1 MERPMATLGFSFFLS
16 LIIASFL
23 ELKMNAVFTAVFFV
37 AFITFLFIK
46 SFRQNRRAMTVLLAA
61 TAAFSMYSIQEYMTF
76 RPMQKWDGKKAMLR
90 VETVDWVDLNR
101 VTVRVL
107 DGDIAKG
114 TRISMYLS
122 CTELY
127 PAPYD
132 ILEGEFKLFT
142 PRDSRDGQIRGF
154 SKSQKIY
161 LNAFPAEYGEININM
176 TSPKT
181 RPFMYNILNARKTAR
196 NVVMSQPGMTDVA
209 GLASG
214 IAFGFRQDISSNMKN
229 DFRISGVSHLLAVSG
244 LHVTVLSQVILALLL
259 FLKIPRRAALSAAG
273 AGVLFFM
280 ALTGFTPSVMRA
292 GIMCLVFITAQ
303 MIGREPDSLNSL
315 GIAVFAITALNP
327 YAVNDAGLLL
337 SFSATYGLLAI
348 YPKIRRVTSDRLKN
362 GGVWARII
370 ARPVSAL
377 YITVAATIPT
387 LPVILFTF
395 GQISIISPIANLL
408 MVFPASVVMI
418 TTCIAVPLYVFEPL
432 RFISG
437 AVFWVVELF
446 ARYLAGVAEFLACLP
461 MASVWVGQSFMYLGI
476 PAAIGLVALGW
487 YLLGRRGMRVA
498 ALWSVIALLC
508 GVLTYGILM
517 KGVTRITVLST
528 NDAVMLLER
537 DGHTG
542 VVITGNDDAVIAA
555 VNELRKRNV
564 RTVDFLIIPF
574 ADDEC
579 AFYSMFFTDNI
590 GVNCLITGRSGEYT
604 LTVESLPAAGRISLE
619 DGDIGFW
626 KDCIAELKDNW
637 LRLTV
642 DKTRI
647 LFGGYSMNAS
657 ELDSDFRQT
666 NLLVLSGPP
675 RHISALTAQAGVLC
689 SMPDTLSDKIKAI
702 PRDSYPIYNTS
713 DNNLTFLTRGGGD
726 ITYKGGSI
734 GVD

>member
-1 MERPMATLGFSFFLS
+1 MERPMATIGFSFFLS

-23 ELKMNAVFTAVFFV
+23 ELKMNAVVAAVLLA
-37 AFITFLFIK
+37 AFITFMCIRSL
-46 SFRQNRRAMTVLLAA
+46 RQNRRAATVLFAA
-61 TAAFSMYSIQEYMTF
+61 MAAFSMYSIQEYMTF
-76 RPMQKWDGKKAMLR
+76 RPLQKWDGNKATLR
-90 VETVDWVDLNR
+90 VETLDWVSLNR

-114 TRISMYLS
+114 TRISIYLS
-122 CTELY
+122 GTELD

-142 PRDSRDGQIRGF
+142 PRDSKDGQIRGF

-161 LNAFPAEYGEININM
+161 LNAFPAQYGEVNIEM
-176 TSPKT
+176 TSPET
-181 RPFMYNILNARKTAR
+181 RPFMYNILNARKKAR

-209 GLASG
+209 GLATG
-214 IAFGFRQDISSNMKN
+214 IAFGFRQDISSTIKN
-229 DFRISGVSHLLAVSG
+229 DFRVAGVSHLLAVSG
-244 LHVTVLSQVILALLL
+244 LHVTVLSQVLLAFLLL
-259 FLKIPRRAALSAAG
+259 LKVPRRAALSAAG

-303 MIGREPDSLNSL
+303 MIGREPDSVNSL
-315 GIAVFAITALNP
+315 GIAVFAITIFNP

-337 SFSATYGLLAI
+337 SFSATYGLLAL
-348 YPKIRRVTSDRLKN
+348 YPKIKRATSDRLKA

-370 ARPVSAL
+370 ARPVNAL
-377 YITVAATIPT
+377 CITIAATIPT

-395 GQISIISPIANLL
+395 GQISIISPLANLL
-408 MVFPASVVMI
+408 MVLPASVVMI
-418 TTCIAVPLYVFEPL
+418 STCIAVPLYVFEPL

-437 AVFWVVELF
+437 AVFWAVELF
-446 ARYLAGVAEFLACLP
+446 SRYLAGVAELLAGLP
-461 MASVWVGQSFMYLGI
+461 MASVWVEQSFMYFGI
-476 PAAIGLVALGW
+476 LAAIGLVVLGRQM
-487 YLLGRRGMRVA
+487 LGRRGMRVA

-508 GVLTYGILM
+508 GVLTYGLLM

-537 DGHTG
+537 DGRTG
-542 VVITGNDDAVIAA
+542 VILTGDDISVVAA
-555 VNELRKRNV
+555 VNELEKRNV

-574 ADDEC
+574 ADDAC
-579 AFYSMFFTDNI
+579 AFYSMFFTENI
-590 GVNCLITGRSGEYT
+590 GVNCLITGRPGDHT
-604 LTVESLPAAGRISLE
+604 LTVESLPSAGRLSLE

-626 KDCIAELKDNW
+626 KDSIAELKDDW
-637 LRLTV
+637 LRLTI

-647 LFGGYSMNAS
+647 LVCGYGLNAS
-657 ELDSDFRQT
+657 KLNTDFRQT
-666 NLLVLSGPP
+666 NLLVLSGPTQ
-675 RHISALTAQAGVLC
+675 HISALTAQAGVLC
-689 SMPDTLSDKIKAI
+689 SMPDTLSNKIKAI
-702 PRDSYPIYNTS
+702 PRNSYPIYNTS
-713 DNNLTFLTRGGGD
+713 DNNVTFLTRGRGD